1 MNDPAI
7 RLKHALDAIDRVERY
22 TKRGRKVRFLANPM
36 VQDAVIRNLEIVGE
50 ALGRIPASYRNAHP
64 DIPWRKVTALRNVLV
79 HEYFGVDVK
88 IVWEVVEKR
97 LPGLGRALSGLL
109 KTPS

>member
-7 RLKHALDAIDRVERY
+7 RLRHALDAIGRVERY
-22 TKRGRKVRFLANPM
+22 TKKGGKARFLTNPM
-36 VQDAVIRNLEIVGE
+36 VQDAVIRNLEIIGE
-50 ALGRIPASYRNAHP
+50 ALGRIPATYRNAHP
-64 DIPWRKVTALRNVLV
+64 GIPWQKITALRNVLI

-97 LPGLGRALSGLL
+97 LPGLRRSLSGLL
-109 KTPS
+109 KSSS